1 MDEMYEIDIKK
12 HTPIFFTK
20 NVPENKN
27 DYESLIHKV
36 DQEDN
41 YYTSFV
47 EYSIFNLILADFG
60 IDSIVY
66 YGYDEPMLKGCEYE
80 IRISPYVLIKSNSLA
95 EMDETDINDIRLALY
110 YDAWHGLGNI
120 FSRQVD
126 PNHLIG
132 INLTERLYSSVDD
145 PNAFFVDCFR
155 AKCEH
160 LPEKGNLE
168 DLTPYVQAISFT
180 KGEKISDYQ
189 IRLLYNDPYALFWD
203 LVSAFSFIN
212 QSSGNFF
219 DFQVDEG

>member
-1 MDEMYEIDIKK
+1 MLKTDIKK
-12 HTPIFFTK
+12 NMPILFRKNTPGI
-20 NVPENKN
+20 KN
-27 DYESLIHKV
+27 DYKTLIEKV
-36 DQEDN
+36 DQENN
-41 YYTSFV
+41 YHASLG

-80 IRISPYVLIKSNSLA
+80 IRISPCILFESDSLA
-95 EMDETDINDIRLALY
+95 EMDEADINDIRFALY

-120 FSRQVD
+120 FSRQFD

-132 INLTERLYSSVDD
+132 INLTERLNLSIDD
-145 PNAFFVDCFR
+145 PNAFFFDCFR
-155 AKCEH
+155 VKCEH

-168 DLTPYVQAISFT
+168 DLTPYVQEVFFT

-189 IRLLYNDPYALFWD
+189 IRLLYNDPYAHFWD
-203 LVSAFSFIN
+203 LVSAFRYIN
-212 QSSGNFF
+212 QSLGYFF